1 VEILYLCSGNS
12 CLSLMAEAW
21 TKHLKGNLIEVFS
34 AGIDPRKVDPRAV
47 KVMAEKGVDISGY
60 KSKHIDSFA
69 GIKFDYVITLCENA
83 RETCPFFPARVKHV
97 HFAFD
102 DPQRLASMEQ
112 VEEEALKHYRRVR
125 DEIRS
130 FVEKLPDVLTG

>member
-1 VEILYLCSGNS
+1 
-12 CLSLMAEAW
+12 MAEAW
-21 TKHLKGNLIEVFS
+21 TKHLKGDLMEAFS
-34 AGIDPRKVDPRAV
+34 AGIDPHEVDPRAI

-102 DPQRLASMEQ
+102 DPPRLASMER

-130 FVEKLPDVLTG
+130 FVEKLPDVLTGET

>member
-1 VEILYLCSGNS
+1 
-12 CLSLMAEAW
+12 MAEAW
-21 TKHLKGNLIEVFS
+21 TKHLKGNLIEAFS
-34 AGIDPRKVDPRAV
+34 AGIDPREVDPRAI

-102 DPQRLASMEQ
+102 DPPRLASMERE
-112 VEEEALKHYRRVR
+112 EEEALKHYRRVR

>member
-1 VEILYLCSGNS
+1 
-12 CLSLMAEAW
+12 
-21 TKHLKGNLIEVFS
+21 
-34 AGIDPRKVDPRAV
+34 
-47 KVMAEKGVDISGY
+47 MAEKGVDISGY

>member
-1 VEILYLCSGNS
+1 
-12 CLSLMAEAW
+12 MAEAW
-21 TKHLKGNLIEVFS
+21 TKHLKGDLVEVFS
-34 AGIDPRKVDPRAV
+34 AGIDPHEVDPRAI

-102 DPQRLASMEQ
+102 DPPGLASMER
-112 VEEEALKHYRRVR
+112 VEEEALRHYRRVR

-130 FVEKLPDVLTG
+130 FVEKLPDALTDET

>member
-1 VEILYLCSGNS
+1 
-12 CLSLMAEAW
+12 MAEAW
-21 TKHLKGNLIEVFS
+21 TKHLKGDLMDAFS
-34 AGIDPRKVDPRAV
+34 AGIDPHEVDPRAI

-102 DPQRLASMEQ
+102 DPPRLASMER
-112 VEEEALKHYRRVR
+112 VEGEALKHYRRVR

-130 FVEKLPDVLTG
+130 FVEKLPDVLTGET